1 MGRWPGGC
9 PGPRGS
15 FFEIPTL
22 GSVYDLAAGEVVSSP
37 APEAADIRVEDLAR
51 DAGIKQDIERI
62 LQLLKSVEDR
72 RSPDMELKM
81 DIMEADVRSLADKW
95 EKLLG

>member
-1 MGRWPGGC
+1 M
-9 PGPRGS
+9 
-15 FFEIPTL
+15 
-22 GSVYDLAAGEVVSSP
+22 
-37 APEAADIRVEDLAR
+37 EDLAR

-72 RSPDMELKM
+72 RSPDMELKL